1 MMGSLMDHA
10 VSIFK
15 KRVVTDAL
23 CNMAFNTF
31 LALVI
36 VCDDNRVTNKKWRLS
51 MVVGFRDGRNSRIFD
66 VMITLHVIIYR

>member
-1 MMGSLMDHA
+1 MGSLMDYA

-15 KRVVTDAL
+15 KCVVTNAL

-36 VCDDNRVTNKKWRLS
+36 VCDDNRVTNKKRRLS
-51 MVVGFRDGRNSRIFD
+51 MVLGFRDGRNYRIFA
-66 VMITLHVIIYR
+66 VMITLYVVIYR

>member
-1 MMGSLMDHA
+1 MGSLMDYA

-15 KRVVTDAL
+15 KRVVTNAL

-51 MVVGFRDGRNSRIFD
+51 LVLGFRDGRNYRIVA
-66 VMITLHVIIYR
+66 VMINLYVVIYR